1 MHQLGRNSFP
11 FAGQRT
17 KSGGDPVKQ
26 AGIDDVVNAVLYEG
40 YILYPYRPSSKKNCR
55 ERFTFGRVYPKD
67 YSDSQGGVEPW
78 SNQTQCLVQTRGA
91 EASIEVNLRFLHP
104 MWREV
109 GYCPDGREA
118 AFQPLSDLSVAGVL
132 YQSWQEAVERNAT
145 VSVPLSQKSQPAK
158 IVSSFSFQPRRTL
171 EALPA
176 EQGIP
181 QAAIQRRQDTV
192 QGVLEVE
199 ATPASGDIFKITIRV
214 SNCTPLN
221 DLELGDQD
229 AVLMRTFASTHTILR
244 ATDGEFVSLL
254 EPPDELREFASQCK
268 NVGTWPVLVGVP
280 NRGQRDTM
288 LSSPIILYDYPE
300 VAAESSGSFFDGTE
314 IDEILTLRVLTMT
327 DSEKLEMRRVDE
339 QARHI
344 LERAES
350 VGSAELMKMH
360 GTMRSM
366 KPVEDFF
373 NPAQP
378 LKSVFAK
385 GRELGAGSRVRIH
398 PKKRADAIDMMLDGK
413 TATIEAI
420 EEDAEGL
427 VHVALVVEDD
437 PGKDLGLARQPGHRF
452 FYSVEEIEPLEEVS
466 A

>member
-1 MHQLGRNSFP
+1 
-11 FAGQRT
+11 
-17 KSGGDPVKQ
+17 
-26 AGIDDVVNAVLYEG
+26 
-40 YILYPYRPSSKKNCR
+40 
-55 ERFTFGRVYPKD
+55 
-67 YSDSQGGVEPW
+67 
-78 SNQTQCLVQTRGA
+78 
-91 EASIEVNLRFLHP
+91 
-104 MWREV
+104 
-109 GYCPDGREA
+109 
-118 AFQPLSDLSVAGVL
+118 
-132 YQSWQEAVERNAT
+132 
-145 VSVPLSQKSQPAK
+145 VSVPLSGTLQPAK
-158 IVSSFSFQPRRTL
+158 NVSSFSFQPTRIF
-171 EALPA
+171 EALPTEHGTA
-176 EQGIP
+176 P
-181 QAAIQRRQDTV
+181 AAILRRQDAV
-192 QGVLEVE
+192 KGILEVE
-199 ATPASGDIFKITIRV
+199 ATPVSGDIFKITVRV
-214 SNCTPLN
+214 SNCTPLSE
-221 DLELGDQD
+221 LERCDQD

-254 EPPDELREFASQCK
+254 EPPDELREFAAQCR
-268 NVGTWPVLVGVP
+268 NVGTWPVLVGDP
-280 NRGQRDTM
+280 TRGQRDTM
-288 LSSPIILYDYPE
+288 LSSPIIMYDYPE

-378 LKSVFAK
+378 LKSVLAK
-385 GRELGAGSRVRIH
+385 GCELRAGSRVRIH

-413 TATIEAI
+413 TALIEAI
-420 EEDAEGL
+420 EVDAEGL
-427 VHVALVVEDD
+427 VHVALVVDDD

-452 FYSVEEIEPLEEVS
+452 FYSVEEIEPLEEVP